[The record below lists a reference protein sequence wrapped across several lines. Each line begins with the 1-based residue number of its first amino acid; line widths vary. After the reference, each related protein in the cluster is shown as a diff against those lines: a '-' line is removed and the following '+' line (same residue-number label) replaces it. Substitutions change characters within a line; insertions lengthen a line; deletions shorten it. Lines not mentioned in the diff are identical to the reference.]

1 MRGIILMSLVL
12 LSPFAHA
19 DQTLQLPAFN
29 AVKCDGIFDIEITA
43 GSTQLVVVKGSDDET
58 AKLKFE
64 VVNEELVI
72 SSPHNTHNM
81 VFSTKTKIVIT
92 MPAVRLFKSK
102 GVGDVVIK
110 NVDGDRID
118 LSYDGVGSME
128 VSGKTKWLRLKGH
141 GVGAID
147 TKKLLADN
155 ADVEFDGVGGVE
167 IYVSNHLNAVVHGVG
182 SMTYYG
188 NPKSVNK
195 VADGI
200 GSVSSGN

>member
-167 IYVSNHLNAVVHGVG
+167 IYVSNHLNDLLRQSQIRQQGCRW
-182 SMTYYG
+182 YRQRQFR
-188 NPKSVNK
+188 
-195 VADGI
+195 
-200 GSVSSGN
+200 

>member
-1 MRGIILMSLVL
+1 MRGIILISILL
-12 LSPFAHA
+12 LSPFARA

-29 AVKCDGIFDIEITA
+29 AVKCDGVFDIDITA
-43 GSTQLVVVKGSDDET
+43 GSAQSVLVKGADDET

-72 SSPHNTHNM
+72 TSPHNSHNL
-81 VFSTKTKIVIT
+81 VFSSKTKIVIT

-118 LSYDGVGSME
+118 LSYDGVGSLE

-182 SMTYYG
+182 SMTFYG
-188 NPKSVNK
+188 NPKSINK
-195 VADGI
+195 IADGI
-200 GSVSSGN
+200 GSISSGS